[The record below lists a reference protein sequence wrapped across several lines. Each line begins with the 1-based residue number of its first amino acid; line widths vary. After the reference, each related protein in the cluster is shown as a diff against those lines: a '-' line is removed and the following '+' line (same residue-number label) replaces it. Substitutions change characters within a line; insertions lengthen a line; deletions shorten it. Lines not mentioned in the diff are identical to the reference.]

1 MSTTSLFTTQAYQRQ
16 RLASIIFVLKCRTN
30 WRFNRYS

>member
-1 MSTTSLFTTQAYQRQ
+1 MTETSEHY
-16 RLASIIFVLKCRTN
+16 FVLKCRTN